1 MALKAYLTADEHD
14 KLDEGSRKA
23 YVAAGEGFRLDV
35 EAVDGWRLENVDAL
49 VSGKARLK
57 KDYDELREKTKAYE
71 GIDAA
76 EARKALEK
84 IKTLGDGNDSK
95 ASEKIEAIRKQLLD
109 EFAQKEQGYQTQA
122 QQLESQLQR
131 HLIEAAASQALAK
144 HKGDAALLM
153 PHLAGAVRAVKNDKG
168 QYAIKVVDQDGQPLG
183 SKLSGRAGEDM
194 DVDELVSGVYKQK
207 FPAAFE
213 GTNSTGSGA
222 NGSTRSAGGANRF
235 TITREQARDPKTYQT
250 VRAQAVAAG
259 QQISIVE

>member
-1 MALKAYLTADEHD
+1 MALKAYLTADEHG

-57 KDYDELREKTKAYE
+57 KDYDELRAKAAAFD
-71 GIDAA
+71 GLDAA
-76 EARKALEK
+76 EAKAALER
-84 IKTLGDGNDSK
+84 IKTLGDGDAK
-95 ASEKIEAIRKQLLD
+95 LSEKLEAVRKQLLT
-109 EFAQKEQGYQTQA
+109 EFEGKEKGYQAQT

-153 PHLAGAVRAVKNDKG
+153 PHLAGAVRAMKNDRG
-168 QYAIKVVDQDGQPLG
+168 QYTIKVVDQDGQPM
-183 SKLSGRAGEDM
+183 SSRLSGRAGEDM
-194 DVDELVSGVYKQK
+194 DVEELVSGVYKQK

-222 NGSTRSAGGANRF
+222 NGSNRASGGAGRY
-235 TITREQARDPKTYQT
+235 TITQEQARDSVTYQQ
-250 VRAQAVAAG
+250 VKAQAEKAG
-259 QQISIVE
+259 QQIAIVG